1 MVVDLSILTFLIF
14 LGLIG
19 YVAYL
24 LHVSCY
30 FTASLTYREVDEVDS
45 Q

>member
-19 YVAYL
+19 HCAYVF
-24 LHVSCY
+24 HVSHY
-30 FTASLTYREVDEVDS
+30 FTASLTYGEADEAGG